1 MIFLQGGDGFLGS
14 TIYKLLKKKKFK
26 IKKVPKSNFKY
37 KNCEIFINCSTN
49 SKKYLSRTKNFYEF
63 NNSIKNIK
71 KTIVKFNF
79 KKYILIST
87 CEVYS
92 DKNNNSEKSNI
103 DFRNLSNYGF
113 YKYLCELLIIKE
125 TQKWLILRCNGI
137 IGENMRKGP
146 IFDMINKKQVWANPN
161 SQYQL
166 IHAEDVAKIIIKL
179 IKKNSYN
186 KILNI
191 CSNDNEKIKNIS
203 NILGFNS
210 KYKKNL
216 PIVKY
221 KFNNNR
227 IKKIFNTKSTK
238 SYLEKLKKKI
248 NYNYI

>member
-14 TIYKLLKKKKFK
+14 YIYKLLKKNKFK
-26 IKKVPKSNFKY
+26 VKKIDKNEFKY

-49 SKKYLSRTKNFYEF
+49 SRKYLSKTKDFYEF

-92 DKNNNSEKSNI
+92 DKKNSSEKSNI
-103 DFRNLSNYGF
+103 NFNNLSNYGF

-137 IGENMRKGP
+137 IGENMKKGP
-146 IFDMINKKQVWANPN
+146 IYDIINKKEVWANPN
-161 SQYQL
+161 SKYQL

-179 IKKNSYN
+179 IKKNVYN
-186 KILNI
+186 KIYNI
-191 CSNDNEKIKNIS
+191 CSNNNTKIKNIS
-203 NILGFNS
+203 DIIGFKS
-210 KYKKNL
+210 KYKKKL
-216 PIVKY
+216 PVINY
-221 KFNNNR
+221 KFNNNK
-227 IKKIFNTKSTK
+227 IKKILNIKSTEF
-238 SYLEKLKKKI
+238 YLQKFIKK
-248 NYNYI
+248 NLFN

>member
-26 IKKVPKSNFKY
+26 IKKVQKNNFKY

-49 SKKYLSRTKNFYEF
+49 SKKYLSEKKNFYEF

-71 KTIVKFNF
+71 KTIVNFNF
-79 KKYILIST
+79 RKYILIST

-92 DKNNNSEKSNI
+92 DKNTNSEKSNI

-137 IGENMRKGP
+137 IGENMKKGP
-146 IFDMINKKQVWANPN
+146 VYDIINKKKVWANPN

-166 IHAEDVAKIIIKL
+166 IHADEVAKIIIKL
-179 IKKNSYN
+179 IQRNSYN
-186 KILNI
+186 KIYNI
-191 CSNDNEKIKNIS
+191 CSNDNEKVKNIS
-203 NILGFNS
+203 NILGFKS
-210 KYKKNL
+210 KYKNKL
-216 PIVKY
+216 PIIKY
-221 KFNNNR
+221 KFNNNE
-227 IKKIFNTKSTK
+227 IKKIFKIKSTK
-238 SYLEKLKKKI
+238 FYLKKLI
-248 NYNYI
+248 NKE